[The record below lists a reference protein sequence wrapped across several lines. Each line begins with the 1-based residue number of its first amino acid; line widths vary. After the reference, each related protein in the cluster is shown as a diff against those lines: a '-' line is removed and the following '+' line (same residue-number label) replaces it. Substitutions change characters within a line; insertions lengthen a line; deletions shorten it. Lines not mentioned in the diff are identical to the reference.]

1 MNRPGK
7 INGFQPPAVP
17 DGILVVD
24 KPAGWT
30 SHDVVAGMRKR
41 LGIKRV
47 GHAGTLDPAA
57 TGLLPLCV
65 GRATRIVEYLITL
78 PKTYQAR
85 LKLGEETDTED
96 ATGRILETG
105 APAELTPDRVRSVI
119 LSFLGDSMQIP
130 PMYAALKVDGR
141 RLYEYARE
149 GDEILREPRAIHI
162 YAIDDIAVNLPY
174 ASFRVRCSKG
184 TYIRSLCRDVGR
196 ELGVGAHLTGLRRTE
211 SASFREVDAQ
221 PLDRLMGMSRTAL
234 YDLLIPMDRP
244 LVCFEAVTVGLEA
257 ASKICH
263 GQAVTGTDLRGI
275 PDPWPVGHL
284 VRIYGDDGTF
294 LALGEA
300 VFGRPGEPS
309 VRPKKVLCQQ
319 VG

>member
-1 MNRPGK
+1 MNKPKK
-7 INGFQPPAVP
+7 IDGSESAAVP
-17 DGILVVD
+17 AGILVVD

-30 SHDVVAGMRKR
+30 SHDVVAAMRKR

-78 PKTYQAR
+78 PKTYRAR

-96 ATGRILETG
+96 GTGRTVETRELG
-105 APAELTPDRVRSVI
+105 ELTADQVRSVI
-119 LSFLGDSMQIP
+119 LGFLGEGMQIP

-162 YAIDDIAVNLPY
+162 YAIDDIAVDLPY

-184 TYIRSLCRDVGR
+184 TYIRSLCRDMGR
-196 ELGVGAHLTGLRRTE
+196 ELGVGAHLADLRRTE
-211 SASFREVDAQ
+211 GASFREADAQ
-221 PLDRLMGMSRTAL
+221 PLGRLMGMSPTEL

-244 LVCFEAVTVGLEA
+244 LVCFEAVTVGPEA
-257 ASKICH
+257 AKRICH
-263 GQAVTGTDLRGI
+263 GQTLTGCDLQGI

-284 VRIYGDDGTF
+284 VRIYGNDGMF

-300 VFGRPGEPS
+300 AFARPGEPAL
-309 VRPKKVLCQQ
+309 RPKKVLCQQ
-319 VG
+319 GP